1 MFELAYFLVVFFL
14 FVFLPGFGGR
24 VRCGPADHF
33 DGFFQVYEVVCCES
47 GDPNAEG
54 FEGFFGGGFPSFQ

>member
-24 VRCGPADHF
+24 VGCGPADHF
-33 DGFFQVYEVVCCES
+33 DGFFQVCEVIRCKS
-47 GDPNAEG
+47 GDPGAEG
-54 FEGFFGGGFPSFQ
+54 FEGLFGGGFPAFQ